1 MQNSVPMPITSVRA
15 ECSGAGCWE
24 NIRYSIKTGNKNFY
38 IDNDSGDVHLISING
53 RNSIKSTCD
62 NTWCS
67 LVITA
72 TLTPVSEKV
81 DEMTLN
87 IRSVSENSIIV
98 LDTDTSMDEIDKIL
112 DQINQNT
119 NVTGKYWFRK
129 LNVQPKIDTRTVSG
143 VDGDSVIFVTA
154 LDVQQ
159 NNFINSDAV
168 GAIIG

>member
-1 MQNSVPMPITSVRA
+1 M
-15 ECSGAGCWE
+15 
-24 NIRYSIKTGNKNFY
+24 
-38 IDNDSGDVHLISING
+38 
-53 RNSIKSTCD
+53 
-62 NTWCS
+62 
-67 LVITA
+67 ITA

-81 DEMTLN
+81 DEMTLK

-98 LDTDTSMDEIDKIL
+98 LDTDTSMDDIDKIL